1 MSAAEFIYTVL
12 LKPPLLRRAANF
24 ILTSILPRTIKVKGA
39 TIHLNPSDPVVSGAL
54 TLRLYEKEE
63 IDFFMKWFEPGMT
76 FVDVGANVGLYTG
89 LALSKSPQGANIVC
103 IEPDSNS
110 RYFLNQTI
118 QSNKATEQQSNVSV
132 FHVAASESKG
142 KLLLYKNSQNKGD
155 NRIYA
160 DPLCD
165 ECETIESDTLDNI
178 CEQAGLNL
186 INYLKVDVQGAEFK
200 VFAGAKRILSQSSDC
215 IVMTE
220 FWPYGLKQCG
230 IAPYL
235 YLSLLQELGFTLYE
249 LSRKRLVEIKDFE
262 DIISRCPGRVYRN
275 LIGIKGK
282 FALKLNEPTG
292 QLI

>member
-12 LKPPLLRRAANF
+12 LKPPLLRRGANF
-24 ILTSILPRTIKVKGA
+24 ILTSILPRTIRVKGA

-54 TLRLYEKEE
+54 TLRSYEKEE
-63 IDFFMKWFEPGMT
+63 IDFFVKWFQPGMT

-89 LALSKSPQGANIVC
+89 LALHISSDARILC
-103 IEPDSNS
+103 IEPDKNS
-110 RYFLNQTI
+110 SLYLEKTI
-118 QSNKATEQQSNVSV
+118 QSNRATEKRSNVTV
-132 FHVAASESKG
+132 YNTAASDTKG
-142 KLLLYKNSQNKGD
+142 KLILYKNSQNKGD

-165 ECETIESDTLDNI
+165 ERETIESDTLDNI
-178 CEQAGLNL
+178 CEQAEVKY

-200 VFAGAKRILSQSSDC
+200 VFSGAKRILSQSSDC

-230 IAPYL
+230 VTAHL

-249 LSRKRLVEIKDFE
+249 LSGKTLEEIKNID
-262 DIISRCPGRVYRN
+262 DIISRSPGRVYRN
-275 LIGIKGK
+275 LIGLKGIYT
-282 FALKLNEPTG
+282 LKIYGPTSHST
-292 QLI
+292 